1 MNEFVPGYEAD
12 SFHGISAPTG
22 TPREIV
28 EKLNAAVNAALADPN
43 IRARLADLG
52 GEVFTGTP
60 EDYGRYLAGE
70 IERWGKVIEFSGAK
84 AE

>member
-1 MNEFVPGYEAD
+1 L
-12 SFHGISAPTG
+12 STISPAG

-28 EKLNAAVNAALADPN
+28 DKLNAAVNAALADPQ
-43 IRARLADLG
+43 IRARIADLG

-70 IERWGKVIEFSGAK
+70 IARWRQVIAFSGVK